1 MKKLDGQV
9 AVITGGA
16 AGIGLAMAEAF
27 GAEGMKLVLADIEQ
41 GALDRTVETL
51 ADRGCEVIGRLCDV
65 SQFDQVEALAQAALE
80 RFGKIHVLCN
90 NAGVSITGPIFKM
103 SIDDWRWVYDVNVW
117 GVIHGIKAFVPI
129 LMEQDEP
136 AHVVNTASLA
146 SFNGTGDHAPY
157 CSSKAAVLSLSQALY
172 SEMAAFDTKVGVSVV
187 CPGMVDTAINKSWRN
202 RPKDDQPWSDREYAD
217 EGHVKASEQFQAVGV
232 SPTEIAQLTLEAV
245 KAGRFYV
252 FNGARY
258 GDFLERFL
266 TPILKSENPPVQTW
280 GLDLRPASTTAVANG
295 GIGSAADL

>member
-1 MKKLDGQV
+1 MKTLDGKV

-16 AGIGLAMAEAF
+16 AGIGLAMAEVF
-27 GAEGMKLVLADIEQ
+27 GAEGMKLVLADVEQ
-41 GALDRTVETL
+41 GALDGAVQGL
-51 ADRGCEVIGRLCDV
+51 SDCGVEVIGVRCDV
-65 SQFDQVEALAQAALE
+65 SKFDQVEALARAALG

-103 SIDDWRWVYDVNVW
+103 SMDDWRWVYDVNVW

-172 SEMAAFDTKVGVSVV
+172 SEMAAFNTKVGVSVV

-202 RPKDDQPWSDREYAD
+202 RPKDDEPWSDREFAD

-232 SPTEIAQLTLEAV
+232 PPNEIARLTLQAV
-245 KAGRFYV
+245 KESRFYV
-252 FNGARY
+252 FNGERY

-266 TPILKSENPPVQTW
+266 TPILKAKNPPVQTW
-280 GLDLRPASTTAVANG
+280 GPDLRATSASPEANV
-295 GIGSAADL
+295 

>member
-1 MKKLDGQV
+1 MKDLSGKV

-27 GAEGMKLVLADIEQ
+27 AAEDMKLVLADVEQ
-41 GALDRTVETL
+41 GALDRAVRNL
-51 ADRGCEVIGRLCDV
+51 SDRGVEVIGVRCDV
-65 SQFDQVEALAQAALE
+65 SKFDQVEALARAAMD

-103 SIDDWRWVYDVNVW
+103 SMDDWRWVYDVNVW

-129 LMEQDEP
+129 LMEQAEP

-146 SFNGTGDHAPY
+146 AFNGTGDHAPY

-172 SEMAAFDTKVGVSVV
+172 SEMAAFDTKIGVSVV

-202 RPKDDQPWSDREYAD
+202 RPEDDTPWSDREYAD
-217 EGHVKASEQFQAVGV
+217 EEHVKASEQFQSAGV
-232 SPTEIAQLTLEAV
+232 PPSEIARVTLEAV
-245 KAGRFYV
+245 KEGRFYV
-252 FNGARY
+252 FNGERS
-258 GDFLERFL
+258 GDFLKRFL
-266 TPILKSENPPVQTW
+266 TPILKAENPPVQTW
-280 GLDLRPASTTAVANG
+280 GPDLRAASAGPEANG
-295 GIGSAADL
+295 